1 MSENLRRTAEH
12 DRIVRPRTKIKHEQN
27 REEVSY
33 FRKIKNKKHKIDI
46 LYFPKYLLIHLLTQS
61 FQKINQQIQNFVV
74 LQQQE
79 RAKVVEQPI
88 WLLVAILASK
98 TRI

>member
-27 REEVSY
+27 REETDTLINTEFS
-33 FRKIKNKKHKIDI
+33 KNE
-46 LYFPKYLLIHLLTQS
+46 
-61 FQKINQQIQNFVV
+61 V

-88 WLLVAILASK
+88 
-98 TRI
+98 

>member
-27 REEVSY
+27 REE
-33 FRKIKNKKHKIDI
+33 
-46 LYFPKYLLIHLLTQS
+46 S
-61 FQKINQQIQNFVV
+61 FQKINQQIQNFEV

-88 WLLVAILASK
+88 
-98 TRI
+98 